1 MAIPV
6 KITYIKEVV
15 VKDELTID
23 EIERIPLCGVPD
35 RIDCMA
41 DEIDNVQPL
50 QLKSWGFIPD
60 NYFDNNID
68 EPPKPHKKVKHINV
82 LNDFIMPII
91 CALLFGIAFGICKQ
105 NIMIGIIAFTLYIP
119 CWYFIQEVY
128 LVMKCVIELKK
139 EMKGDN

>member
-6 KITYIKEVV
+6 KIKYSKEVV

-50 QLKSWGFIPD
+50 QLVSWGFIPD
-60 NYFDNNID
+60 YYFDNNMD
-68 EPPKPHKKVKHINV
+68 ESPKPRKKIKDINTS
-82 LNDFIMPII
+82 NNIIMSII
-91 CALLFGIAFGICKQ
+91 CALLFGVAFAIGKQ
-105 NIMIGIIAFTLYIP
+105 NIITGIIAFALYIP
-119 CWYFIQEVY
+119 CWYFIQEIY
-128 LVMKCVIELKK
+128 LVIKCIIELKR